1 VKETGRE
8 PLAKERL
15 TARHP
20 AIFLVVAM
28 ALAARFR
35 FLRLGTKSFWLDEAE
50 SLVIAQLN
58 WHHFISALVHRQAN
72 MTLYYLVLRAW
83 IHLGSSEFAVRSLSV
98 LAGVITIP
106 AIYLLGKELFGAKNG
121 RLSALLLACVAFHVR
136 YSQEARSYSLLVLL
150 AVLSTLFFVR
160 SLRQPSRK
168 NWTGYVVLSALM
180 VYAQVFGYFVLLS
193 QWLSL
198 WWAKGRTDR
207 RVSWGS
213 IAWIH
218 LLIAPLAFC
227 LLVISDRSQLRWL
240 GKASLTNF
248 YHFWLD
254 LTGNGGGAI
263 LLLCGLLILVAVR
276 SGQLPEHAR
285 NGLDTWKYPFL
296 LIWLLPPVVALL
308 LVSTRW
314 PSFTPRFLICCLVP
328 VVLLVAEG
336 IDRMPSKLLGAGALL
351 LLLGSWMN
359 ADISYYRSRSDLQH
373 SDDWRGATSYVLSQS
388 KAGDAALFTYSEERL
403 AFDEYQRM
411 FHRANASIQLFPGSS
426 DLELLTE
433 RPSRP
438 NDEMLE
444 RIANAHPRV
453 WVISALQPDSA
464 SEHATALL
472 GRYFTGSVAQ
482 NFGFVRVELFT
493 K

>member
-1 VKETGRE
+1 VKQSGE
-8 PLAKERL
+8 PLAEPRL
-15 TARHP
+15 AKDHSLIWL
-20 AIFLVVAM
+20 AVAV

-50 SLVIAQLN
+50 SLVIAQLH
-58 WHHFISALVHRQAN
+58 WRQFISALVHRQAN

-106 AIYLLGKELFGAKNG
+106 AIYLLGKSLFGPKTG
-121 RLSALLLACVAFHVR
+121 RLAALLLACAAFHIR
-136 YSQEARSYSLLVLL
+136 YSQEARGYSLLVLL
-150 AVLSTLFFVR
+150 SVLSTLFFVR
-160 SLRQPSRK
+160 SLRQPSKK
-168 NWTGYVVLSALM
+168 NWTGYVLLSTLM

-198 WWAKGRTDR
+198 LWAKDRTDR
-207 RVSWGS
+207 KAFLGS
-213 IAWIH
+213 LVWIN

-227 LLVISDRSQLRWL
+227 LLVISDRSQLKWL
-240 GKASLTNF
+240 STPTLTSF
-248 YHFWLD
+248 YQFWLD

-263 LLLCGLLILVAVR
+263 LLLCVLLSLVAAR
-276 SGQLPEHAR
+276 SGKLPEHAR
-285 NGLDTWKYPFL
+285 NGFNTWKYAFL
-296 LIWLLPPVVALL
+296 LIWLFFPVVALL
-308 LVSTRW
+308 IMSARW
-314 PSFTPRFLICCLVP
+314 PSFTPRFLISGLVP
-328 VVLLVAEG
+328 MVLLVAEG
-336 IDRMPSKLLGAGALL
+336 IDRMPSKLLGI
-351 LLLGSWMN
+351 GSLILVLASWVN
-359 ADISYYRSRSDLQH
+359 ADFSYYRSRSDLQH

-388 KAGDAALFTYSEERL
+388 KAGDAALFPYSEERL
-403 AFDEYQRM
+403 AFDEYQRL
-411 FHRANASIQLFPGSS
+411 FHMADAPIQLFPGSS

-438 NDEMLE
+438 NDEMVE

-472 GRYFTGSVAQ
+472 GRYFTGYVAQ